1 MKFGIALAGMALTLL
16 GASAAQAQLSLT
28 LNTPVTLPSGALQI
42 GGSIANGPAPVTYT
56 IGGANLPTAN
66 GIQYFDALEGQYSDG
81 TNNPLLS
88 LLPATLAPNQF
99 LSDNDFIEL
108 IVPAGT
114 PLTDLIFT
122 VSDGSGTVLASTTL
136 TVGTAAVPEPGSMAL
151 LASSLVG
158 GSALLLRR
166 RRK

>member
-16 GASAAQAQLSLT
+16 SAGAAQAQLTLT
-28 LNTPVTLPSGALQI
+28 LNAPVTLANGALQY
-42 GGSIANGPAPVTYT
+42 GGSITNGPTPAVTYT
-56 IGGANLPTAN
+56 ISGANLPTSN
-66 GIQYFDALEGQYSDG
+66 GIQYFDALEGQFSDG
-81 TNNPLLS
+81 TNDPLLS
-88 LLPATLAPNQF
+88 ALPFTLAPNQF

-114 PLTDLIFT
+114 PLTDLVYT
-122 VSDGSGTVLASTTL
+122 LSDSNGTVLASTTI

-158 GSALLLRR
+158 GSLLLRR
-166 RRK
+166 RK